1 MPTAARAVPA
11 ALLLGLGVPP
21 AAADVVVLKTGGEVR
36 GEFVGD
42 PRDDDRPLVVRTAG
56 GAEITVGRA
65 AAASW
70 AYRTPDREAFER
82 RFDRT
87 ADGLSG
93 NDAADAWW
101 ELGEWA
107 LARRLSDERRRAL
120 EEVIRHAP
128 RHVPARKGL
137 GHVKDDLDGEWVSRE
152 EWRRKRGLVL
162 YDGRAVS
169 PEERALLAKADAG
182 DAARRAWY
190 RDVRRWHRDLR
201 SPRKAGAARAEL
213 VKIDDPA
220 AAEALRKFFADDPE
234 AAVRS
239 LMVTVLSRLPGDG
252 PVPALADQ
260 AMRDVDA
267 AVRGAAVA
275 ALAPPARRES
285 AQPLLRGGL
294 RSKENM
300 TVRRSASAL
309 AEVGDA
315 RAVPDLIKSLVTTH
329 YYKVAVPQS
338 GVGMTTGPGGRSSFG
353 GGGGG
358 TANLPPQVAG
368 ALLTGQLPAGVNVLP
383 NRRPGPVKVQTVKVD
398 HTNPEVLVALR
409 KLVAGAAGSPPPDG
423 YDESAWAA
431 WWELN
436 GGAN

>member
-1 MPTAARAVPA
+1 M
-11 ALLLGLGVPP
+11 
-21 AAADVVVLKTGGEVR
+21 
-36 GEFVGD
+36 
-42 PRDDDRPLVVRTAG
+42 
-56 GAEITVGRA
+56 
-65 AAASW
+65 
-70 AYRTPDREAFER
+70 
-82 RFDRT
+82 
-87 ADGLSG
+87 
-93 NDAADAWW
+93 
-101 ELGEWA
+101 
-107 LARRLSDERRRAL
+107 
-120 EEVIRHAP
+120 
-128 RHVPARKGL
+128 PARKGL

-275 ALAPPARRES
+275 ALVPPARRES

-309 AEVGDA
+309 AAVGDA

-338 GVGMTTGPGGRSSFG
+338 GVGMTTGPNGRSSFG

-383 NRRPGPVKVQTVKVD
+383 NRTSRPGENPNREGRPHQPGGPRRPAETHRRHRPAPPPAGHLRRSPPGPRGGNSTAGRTERRRVLRASVGSAFARSIRTRRPLPRPPTRRPRTPSFDGRKVRLRVVRDEPVRFI
-398 HTNPEVLVALR
+398 PELRLVAEIDRLQSR
-409 KLVAGAAGSPPPDG
+409 RRRSRPAT
-423 YDESAWAA
+423 
-431 WWELN
+431 
-436 GGAN
+436 

>member
-1 MPTAARAVPA
+1 MLTAARVVPA
-11 ALLLGLGVPP
+11 ALLFGLGLGVP
-21 AAADVVVLKTGGEVR
+21 AASADVVILKSGGEVR

-42 PRDDDRPLVVRTAG
+42 PRDEGRPLVVRTAG
-56 GAEITVGRA
+56 GAEVSVDRSA
-65 AAASW
+65 AATW

-93 NDAADAWW
+93 NDAAEAWW
-101 ELGEWA
+101 DLAEWA
-107 LARRLSDERRRAL
+107 LARRLTTERRRAL
-120 EEVIRHAP
+120 EEVIRVAP
-128 RHVPARKGL
+128 RHEPARQGL
-137 GHVKDDLDGEWVSRE
+137 RHVKDDLDGEWVSRE
-152 EWRRKRGLVL
+152 QWRKKRGLVL

-201 SPRKAGAARAEL
+201 NPRKAGAARAEL
-213 VKIDDPA
+213 AKIDDPA
-220 AAEALRKFFADDPE
+220 AAEALRKFFADDAE
-234 AAVRS
+234 VAVRS

-267 AVRGAAVA
+267 GVRRAAVA
-275 ALAPPARRES
+275 ALAPADRRES
-285 AQPLLRGGL
+285 AGPLLRGGL
-294 RSKENM
+294 RSEENM

-329 YYKVAVPQS
+329 YYKVAVPQA
-338 GVGMTTGPGGRSSFG
+338 GVGMTTGPGGRQSL
-353 GGGGG
+353 GGGG
-358 TANLPPQVAG
+358 TAGLPPQVAA
-368 ALLTGQLPAGVNVLP
+368 ALLTGQLPAGVNVVP
-383 NRRPGPVKVQTVKVD
+383 NRTPGPVKIQTVKVD

-409 KLVAGAAGSPPPDG
+409 KLTAGAAGSPPPET
-423 YDESAWAA
+423 YDEAAWAA
-431 WWELN
+431 WWALN